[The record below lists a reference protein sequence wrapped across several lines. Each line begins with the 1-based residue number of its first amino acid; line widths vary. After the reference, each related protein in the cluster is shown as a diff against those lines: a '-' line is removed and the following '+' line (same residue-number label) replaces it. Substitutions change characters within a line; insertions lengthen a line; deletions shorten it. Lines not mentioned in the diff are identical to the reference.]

1 MLEVKGLHKRYGG
14 LVAVQEVSFTARPG
28 EAVGLLGPNGAG
40 KTTTVAMI
48 AGLLAPDSGEVRI
61 EGGVVRGETDP
72 IKRKMGLVPQD
83 LALHDPLSARDNLA
97 LFGAL
102 YGMRGAEL
110 RRAMDAALDLVGLAD
125 RARDRVSTFSGGMK
139 RRLNMAGALLHDPAI
154 LLLDEPTVG
163 VDPQSRNAIFDNL
176 EELKR
181 QGKTLVYTTHYMEE
195 AERLCDRIII
205 VDHGKVIANDSLEAV
220 RRLVPGV
227 NVIEIEIENPGQDG
241 GAGGLAA
248 GLCDP
253 GQGQWYCGLG
263 ALEGVDSVECLGS
276 LLRVTMRDL
285 TETSPAVLEW
295 LRAHGYRCLHLS
307 SQRADLETVFLTLT
321 GRSVR
326 NA

>member
-1 MLEVKGLHKRYGG
+1 MLEVKGLHKRYGD
-14 LVAVQEVSFTARPG
+14 LVAVEEVSFTAHPG

-40 KTTTVAMI
+40 KTTTVSMI
-48 AGLLAPDSGEVRI
+48 AGLLGPDSGEVRI

-125 RARDRVSTFSGGMK
+125 RAKDRVSTFSGGMK
-139 RRLNMAGALLHDPAI
+139 RRLNMAGALLHDPQI

-181 QGKTLVYTTHYMEE
+181 RGKTLVYTTHYMEE
-195 AERLCDRIII
+195 AERLCDRIVI
-205 VDHGKVIANDSLEAV
+205 VDHGNVIANDSLEAV

-227 NVIEIEIENPGQDG
+227 NVIEIEIENPGPSEP
-241 GAGGLAA
+241 GADWYGGLCA
-248 GLCDP
+248 
-253 GQGQWYCGLG
+253 LG
-263 ALEGVDSVECLGS
+263 GVDSADWQGS

-285 TETSPAVLEW
+285 TETSPGVLEW
-295 LRAHGYRCLHLS
+295 LRQHGYRCLHLA

>member
-1 MLEVKGLHKRYGG
+1 MLEVRGLHKRYGD
-14 LVAVQEVSFTARPG
+14 LVAVQEVSFTVRPG

-40 KTTTVAMI
+40 KTTTVSMI
-48 AGLLAPDSGEVRI
+48 AGLVTPDAGEVRI

-83 LALHDPLSARDNLA
+83 LALHDLLSARDNLA

-125 RARDRVSTFSGGMK
+125 RAKDRVSAFSGGMK

-181 QGKTLVYTTHYMEE
+181 RGKTLVYTTHYMEE
-195 AERLCDRIII
+195 AERLCDRIVI

-227 NVIEIEIENPGQDG
+227 NVIEIEIENPGQGAEWYG
-241 GAGGLAA
+241 GHR
-248 GLCDP
+248 
-253 GQGQWYCGLG
+253 
-263 ALEGVDSVECLGS
+263 ALDGVDSAEWQGS

-285 TETSPAVLEW
+285 TETSPGVLEW
-295 LRAHGYRCLHLS
+295 LRAHGYRCVHLA

-326 NA
+326 NL

>member
-1 MLEVKGLHKRYGG
+1 MLEVKGLHKRYGD
-14 LVAVQEVSFTARPG
+14 LVAVQEVSFTAHPG

-40 KTTTVAMI
+40 KTTTVSMI

-83 LALHDPLSARDNLA
+83 LALHDGLSARDNLA

-125 RARDRVSTFSGGMK
+125 RGQDRVSTFSGGMK
-139 RRLNMAGALLHDPAI
+139 RRLNMAGALLHDPQI

-181 QGKTLVYTTHYMEE
+181 RGKTLVYTTHYMEE
-195 AERLCDRIII
+195 AERLCDRIVI

-227 NVIEIEIENPGQDG
+227 NVIEIEIENPGHADPG
-241 GAGGLAA
+241 NAEWYGGLR
-248 GLCDP
+248 
-253 GQGQWYCGLG
+253 
-263 ALEGVDSVECLGS
+263 ALAGVDSAACQGS

-295 LRAHGYRCLHLS
+295 LRGNGYRCLHLA